1 MLIGNATLLCDGIF
15 CILAD
20 WWKRWLETHL
30 IAAKVEWK
38 LSCLRSNFFGS
49 WWPWWG
55 KNIERDCLLETRP
68 LVTVRSNLYQPWMA
82 CKMNLINGNWDIQS
96 NIFYQFNREFFKIVL
111 WWPWWEKNIER
122 DCLLATRPLITMFVC
137 CKFISTRVHSWMENV
152 NAFQYELYKW

>member
-1 MLIGNATLLCDGIF
+1 MQHSRV
-15 CILAD
+15 D
-20 WWKRWLETHL
+20 WWYLQVQYYGWLVEKLFVETHL

-82 CKMNLINGNWDIQS
+82 CKMNLMNGNWDIQS
-96 NIFYQFNREFFKIVL
+96 NIFYHFNREFFKILGKEYWKGLPLGNKTFGYNVCML
-111 WWPWWEKNIER
+111 QIYINTTTQLNGKCE
-122 DCLLATRPLITMFVC
+122 CLSIWTL
-137 CKFISTRVHSWMENV
+137 
-152 NAFQYELYKW
+152 